1 MNISLKGHES
11 SEPVP
16 SVCRVDAALAF
27 FGGLIFKCFFFAVK
41 KRSEFFQDNRPTWFC
56 WAKEL
61 PFLRSDKDQ
70 EPIFHR
76 LRSGGD
82 KV

>member
-11 SEPVP
+11 YEPVP
-16 SVCRVDAALAF
+16 SICRVDAALAF
-27 FGGLIFKCFFFAVK
+27 SEESFSSVFFAVK
-41 KRSEFFQDNRPTWFC
+41 KRSEFFQDNRPTLFC

-70 EPIFHR
+70 EPKKNR
-76 LRSGGD
+76 PGSGGD